1 MSAARRTNPE
11 PRAALQ
17 QEAHLLE
24 QFSGHKP
31 TEVLRAN
38 ERPGNTGLVI
48 GELDFVGYTT
58 VRDGETEKYI
68 HKFKKRA
75 RPVLA
80 VTAKGKQLKVVGG
93 SYEFTEA
100 GIEDR

>member
-1 MSAARRTNPE
+1 
-11 PRAALQ
+11 
-17 QEAHLLE
+17 LLE
-24 QFSGHKP
+24 KFSGHKP
-31 TEVLRAN
+31 SEVLRAS

-68 HKFKKRA
+68 HRFKQKA
-75 RPVLA
+75 RPILA
-80 VTAKGKQLKVVGG
+80 VTGKGKQLRVVGG
-93 SYEFTEA
+93 SYQFTEA